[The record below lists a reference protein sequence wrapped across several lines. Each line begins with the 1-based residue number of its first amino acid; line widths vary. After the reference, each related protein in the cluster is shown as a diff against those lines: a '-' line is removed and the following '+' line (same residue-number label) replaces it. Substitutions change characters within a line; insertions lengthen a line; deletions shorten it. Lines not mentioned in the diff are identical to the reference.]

1 MIYKYIFIES
11 IGVWHTDCF
20 FLVMTT
26 LISLQIAGDP
36 STSILAAKSTH
47 PDGKFKPF
55 GDDGLTFADI
65 IDIINPL
72 QHIPIISSIYRKF
85 TGDTIDPASRI
96 AGSSL
101 YGGPIGAAVAI
112 VNTIFEKV
120 HGNDIGAQT
129 LALFENKITSVNDSS
144 REINVTPVAQQSMV
158 TKSNGSTID
167 KAVVEI
173 KCVPRPGGWIVN
185 AAYGGVEHC
194 YAQAQPKPKIKIAG
208 IDIST

>member
-1 MIYKYIFIES
+1 
-11 IGVWHTDCF
+11 
-20 FLVMTT
+20 MTT

-36 STSILAAKSTH
+36 SISHLVAKSTEL
-47 PDGKFKPF
+47 DEKFKPF

-129 LALFENKITSVNDSS
+129 LALFENKKTSVNDSS

-158 TKSNGSTID
+158 TNTKVSTTD

-173 KCVPRPGGWIVN
+173 KCVTRPGGWIVN
-185 AAYGGVEHC
+185 AAHGGVEQC
-194 YAQAQPKPKIKIAG
+194 YAQAQSEPRIKISG
-208 IDIST
+208 IDITT